1 MSRKGAVRAA
11 RLVILFIMSEEMNSL
26 IKIIKTLEDLSVLI
40 DGVTETVKLE
50 IRKQEGGFLR
60 ALPFF
65 EFSQHL

>member
-1 MSRKGAVRAA
+1 MSRKGAVIAA

-60 ALPFF
+60 ASSFF